1 MSMSLLGDYFK
12 QYFREKAS
20 PNAQV
25 LEPEKKKEEFV
36 PQFIHAEDV
45 FEDIIPIVESNEFY
59 ALSYIGGQGN
69 GKSFSASEFATLAKK
84 AGFLCIYGKAE
95 DILVDLDG
103 WINKV
108 KEKIIEFNDPRLCI
122 VLDDMSYSSNML
134 SGKKSAGWKHFIADI
149 RHVFENVLGDG
160 IKPKILMI
168 YISHRYHSVPP
179 MLRTSASWIF
189 ASMLNED
196 RYDAQK
202 LIPKN
207 NEERQR
213 LDEIYTFLSD
223 ITVLGP
229 KYKVL
234 PLSDNENEGKFTWGT
249 KEEPGDGRL
258 MMIYHSGHMRIF
270 NPRKIQDMLDLEQF
284 RILYVP
290 PVEEEPEKKDMR
302 KEVEAR
308 IMTETINR
316 KTLKS
321 QPMREITCK
330 LCGYVMSTR
339 RKEGECIQCTMCHK
353 LIQHYDSAKIIER
366 SKELKEECTAII
378 PVEAIKMFEKESIF
392 Q

>member
-12 QYFREKAS
+12 QYFTEKAS
-20 PNAQV
+20 PTLQV
-25 LEPEKKKEEFV
+25 LEPEKKDQEFV

-84 AGFLCIYGKAE
+84 SGFLCIYGKAE

-213 LDEIYTFLSD
+213 LDEIYQFLSD

-234 PLSDNENEGKFTWGT
+234 PLSDNQSEGSFRWGT

-270 NPRKIQDMLDLEQF
+270 NPRKIEGILDLENF

-290 PVEEEPEKKDMR
+290 PEPEEVEEKRKEEIDQKIKTMIEKK
-302 KEVEAR
+302 K
-308 IMTETINR
+308 NNP
-316 KTLKS
+316 LKL
-321 QPMREITCK
+321 QPVRELDCK
-330 LCGYVMSTR
+330 HCGYKMNTR
-339 RKEGECIQCTMCHK
+339 RKEGEAIQCSMCHK
-353 LIQHYDSAKIIER
+353 LIQEYNPSKLIEQ
-366 SKELKEECTAII
+366 KDNDLVDCTAII
-378 PVEAIKMFEKESIF
+378 PVKDLRDAELII
-392 Q
+392 